1 MPGLREMALYL
12 FTLRLIP
19 VVPFFAVNLL
29 MGLTPIRTLT
39 FYLVSQSGMLAGTAV
54 YVNAGTQLAQ
64 IEDLSG
70 IVSLPLL
77 LSFALLGL
85 FPWIARTVVQ
95 IVLGRAK
102 NGGRQAE
109 EQA

>member
-1 MPGLREMALYL
+1 
-12 FTLRLIP
+12 
-19 VVPFFAVNLL
+19 

-39 FYLVSQSGMLAGTAV
+39 FYLVSQAGMLAGTAV

-85 FPWIARTVVQ
+85 FPWIARTILQ
-95 IVLGRAK
+95 IIRGRARDA
-102 NGGRQAE
+102 GAQVE

>member
-1 MPGLREMALYL
+1 M
-12 FTLRLIP
+12 RLIP

-39 FYLVSQSGMLAGTAV
+39 FYLVSQAGMLAGTAV

-85 FPWIARTVVQ
+85 FPWIARTIVQ
-95 IVLGRAK
+95 IIRGRARDT
-102 NGGRQAE
+102 GAQVE

>member
-1 MPGLREMALYL
+1 
-12 FTLRLIP
+12 
-19 VVPFFAVNLL
+19 
-29 MGLTPIRTLT
+29 LT
-39 FYLVSQSGMLAGTAV
+39 FYLVSQAGMLAGTAV

-85 FPWIARTVVQ
+85 FPWIARMIVQ
-95 IVLGRAK
+95 IVRGRARDT
-102 NGGRQAE
+102 GAQVE